1 MDVYMY
7 MCTYR
12 ARYIHVE
19 AERNSEKEGERER
32 GKERGSEYRP

>member
-32 GKERGSEYRP
+32 GSEYRP